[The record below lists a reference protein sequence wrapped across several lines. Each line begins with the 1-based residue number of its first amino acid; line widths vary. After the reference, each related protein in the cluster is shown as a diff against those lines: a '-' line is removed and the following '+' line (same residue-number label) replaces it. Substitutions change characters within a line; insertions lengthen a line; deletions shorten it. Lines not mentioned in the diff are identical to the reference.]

1 MSSPPP
7 LAPQPVHPAVR
18 EMELLVRARYPL
30 TWVVTHE
37 ERRAERLLREVGA
50 RLQRDVVFWSATGG
64 MEHPSF
70 REDTSSPMAALEAI
84 RSSSE
89 KRLFVLRDFHSQL
102 ENPLVVRKLRDV
114 VRDLRSSYKTLF
126 LLGPVLRIPP
136 ELEKD
141 VTVLDLPL
149 PTAAELQSLL
159 ITMLS
164 SLPANRVHV
173 SSDPELLE
181 RVVKAT
187 LGLTETE
194 AENIFAKAI
203 VSDASFTEADLP
215 LIIAEKKQ
223 ILRKTGLLD
232 FYEFGDSMS
241 GVGGLERLKEW
252 LEDRSHAFS
261 EKARAFGL
269 PAPRGVLLLGVQ
281 GCGKSL
287 TAKCIAAEWKMPL
300 LRLDVGRVFSSFVG
314 ASEANMTQAIKV
326 AESLAPAILWVD
338 EIEKGLSGT
347 RSSGQ
352 VDAGTTA
359 RVFATLLTWLQ
370 EKSAPVFV
378 VATANQIRDLP
389 PELLRKGR
397 FDEIFFIDLPSV
409 AEREKIFSIHIARRK
424 RDPSRFDLGSLA
436 RATEGWSGA
445 EIEQAVLAG
454 LHAAFPLGR
463 DIVTSDLLEATAET
477 VPLSQTMSEDMDELR
492 NWAATRARP
501 A

>member
-1 MSSPPP
+1 
-7 LAPQPVHPAVR
+7 
-18 EMELLVRARYPL
+18 MELLVRARYPL
-30 TWVVTHE
+30 TWIVTHE
-37 ERRAERLLREVGA
+37 ERRAERLLREVAA
-50 RLQRDVVFWSATGG
+50 RLQREVVFWSVTTGI
-64 MEHPSF
+64 EHPAF
-70 REDTSSPMAALEAI
+70 REDTTAPLAALDAL
-84 RSSSE
+84 RASSE
-89 KRLFVLRDFHSQL
+89 KRLFVLRDFHAYL
-102 ENPLVVRKLRDV
+102 EDPKVVRKLREV
-114 VRDLRSSYKTLF
+114 VRDLRTSYKTLF

-149 PTAAELQSLL
+149 PGAAELQQLL
-159 ITMLS
+159 SNMLA
-164 SLPANRVHV
+164 SLPASRVQI
-173 SSDPELLE
+173 SPEPELLE

-203 VSDASFTEADLP
+203 VSDARFSEEDLP

-223 ILRKTGLLD
+223 ILRKTGLLESYD
-232 FYEFGDSMS
+232 LGETMS
-241 GVGGLERLKEW
+241 AVGGLERLKAW
-252 LEDRSHAFS
+252 LQDRSHAFS

-269 PAPRGVLLLGVQ
+269 PAPRGLLLLGVQ

-287 TAKCIAAEWKMPL
+287 TAKSIAAEWKMPL

-314 ASEANMTQAIKV
+314 ASEANMLQAIKI

-338 EIEKGLSGT
+338 EIEKGLAGT

-370 EKSAPVFV
+370 EKTAPVFV
-378 VATANQIRDLP
+378 VATANSIRDLP

-397 FDEIFFIDLPSV
+397 FDEIFFIDLPSGS
-409 AEREKIFSIHIARRK
+409 EREQIFDIHLRRRR
-424 RDPSRFDLGSLA
+424 RDPARFDVAALA

-454 LHAAFPLGR
+454 LHAAFPQDR
-463 DIVTSDLLEATAET
+463 DVTTQDLLTAAGET
-477 VPLSQTMSEDMDELR
+477 VPLSQTMAEDMADLR
-492 NWAATRARP
+492 EWAATRARP